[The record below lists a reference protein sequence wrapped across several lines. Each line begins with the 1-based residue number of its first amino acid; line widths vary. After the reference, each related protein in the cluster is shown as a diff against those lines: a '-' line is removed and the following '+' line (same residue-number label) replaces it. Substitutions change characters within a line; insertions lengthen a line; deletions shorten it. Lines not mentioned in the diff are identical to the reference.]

1 MNQRFDVV
9 QPVRVGECSQNK
21 VSVGIRIGI
30 ILDWEESD
38 LSGAQQS
45 AFQHTWIQRP
55 ALYLAFWKIRW
66 IFSKLIRRIN
76 NKSQGV
82 TYKSLFQCC
91 MSIGFRQ
98 KPSFCPSQDVKFWWS
113 PLPSHQGDIFYLT
126 PPSPL
131 LKLPYFDNSRLVTFT
146 YVSAVPLKQ

>member
-45 AFQHTWIQRP
+45 AFQHVNTAASP
-55 ALYLAFWKIRW
+55 
-66 IFSKLIRRIN
+66 IFS
-76 NKSQGV
+76 
-82 TYKSLFQCC
+82 F
-91 MSIGFRQ
+91 
-98 KPSFCPSQDVKFWWS
+98 
-113 PLPSHQGDIFYLT
+113 
-126 PPSPL
+126 
-131 LKLPYFDNSRLVTFT
+131 LKNTLNI
-146 YVSAVPLKQ
+146 LKANQEDQQ